1 MLARPFFKD
10 LVSPIPSNFQP
21 YESLVGTPLLKQ
33 FPPFLFDC
41 EKKMASIK
49 SEGVDSRRINLDQ
62 ILFFPPKTRFRLIRQ
77 IRTKNGSLE
86 QEKEGGAET
95 FARTT
100 HWVKAEIVISKYSH

>member
-1 MLARPFFKD
+1 
-10 LVSPIPSNFQP
+10 
-21 YESLVGTPLLKQ
+21 
-33 FPPFLFDC
+33 
-41 EKKMASIK
+41 MASIK

-95 FARTT
+95 FVRMTFWLTA
-100 HWVKAEIVISKYSH
+100 KIVIRKYAHKVWAEVGSHRWLGAAWDVLSVCLGREQRRIKVKYL

>member
-1 MLARPFFKD
+1 
-10 LVSPIPSNFQP
+10 
-21 YESLVGTPLLKQ
+21 
-33 FPPFLFDC
+33 
-41 EKKMASIK
+41 MASIK

-86 QEKEGGAET
+86 LEKEGGAET

>member
-1 MLARPFFKD
+1 
-10 LVSPIPSNFQP
+10 
-21 YESLVGTPLLKQ
+21 
-33 FPPFLFDC
+33 
-41 EKKMASIK
+41 MASIK

-100 HWVKAEIVISKYSH
+100 H